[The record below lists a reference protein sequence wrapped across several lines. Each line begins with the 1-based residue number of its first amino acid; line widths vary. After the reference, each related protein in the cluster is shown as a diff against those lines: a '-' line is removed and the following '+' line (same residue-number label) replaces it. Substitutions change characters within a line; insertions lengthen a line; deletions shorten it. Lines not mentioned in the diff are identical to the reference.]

1 MGMTC
6 VKSDT
11 YAESASD
18 AATLHATAL
27 FPVSANPMTMHTRFT
42 PQSATAL
49 GSPGTSAAITMERPD
64 APPSAK
70 LFGAVNST

>member
-11 YAESASD
+11 YAESAND

-27 FPVSANPMTMHTRFT
+27 FPVSANPMMTHTRFT

-49 GSPGTSAAITMERPD
+49 GNPGTSPAITMERPD

>member
-6 VKSDT
+6 EKSDT

-18 AATLHATAL
+18 AATLPCDSPL
-27 FPVSANPMTMHTRFT
+27 SAKHRPDDDARKIHSPERDGVGN
-42 PQSATAL
+42 
-49 GSPGTSAAITMERPD
+49 PGTSPAITMERPD